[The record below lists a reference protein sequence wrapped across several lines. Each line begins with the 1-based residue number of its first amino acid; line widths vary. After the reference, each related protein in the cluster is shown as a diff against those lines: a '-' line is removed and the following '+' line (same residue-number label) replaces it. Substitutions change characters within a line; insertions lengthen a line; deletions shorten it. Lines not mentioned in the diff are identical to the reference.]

1 MIPVY
6 EDSNQVVIEEEDRF
20 TLPDYSNQSKSQ
32 LKSRPVAQINLER
45 THQNGNLEELSEKQS
60 EYSAGGT
67 QKSTRN
73 GTGLIEKGKKE
84 KLEHLLDF
92 VKETEST

>member
-32 LKSRPVAQINLER
+32 LKSRPVA
-45 THQNGNLEELSEKQS
+45 
-60 EYSAGGT
+60 
-67 QKSTRN
+67 
-73 GTGLIEKGKKE
+73 
-84 KLEHLLDF
+84 
-92 VKETEST
+92 